1 MVFLRNRLVPSP
13 LPQTVSKRFWDVDA
27 SAERVSGLVGE
38 DRHDL
43 LGSRRSVEGVASVW
57 IGQCARQR
65 GQNILVGRGVCGC
78 ESCY

>member
-1 MVFLRNRLVPSP
+1 
-13 LPQTVSKRFWDVDA
+13 T
-27 SAERVSGLVGE
+27 VSGLVGE

-65 GQNILVGRGVCGC
+65 GQNILVGRCVCGC